1 MIRAVAWDIDGTLID
16 SEPNHHKAL
25 LSVCARYGLI
35 IADDD
40 MRYVG
45 IAMDAVWPMLR
56 SHFPPELTRTTW
68 LADIVDAYIALAADL
83 KPIKGALEAVEA
95 LAAAGIRQCCVSNS
109 TSRIVKANL
118 AVLGI
123 DRYLDTTVG
132 REDVVNGK
140 PAAEPYALACRRL
153 GLAPD
158 AVLAVEDSDVGA
170 ASARAAGLAVLQYGR
185 DFEAFSAVLD
195 RALAGGPVDDRVLAR
210 D

>member
-25 LSVCARYGLI
+25 LSVCERYGLI

-45 IAMDAVWPMLR
+45 IAMDAVWPMLQPN
-56 SHFPPELTRTTW
+56 FPPELDRTTW
-68 LADIVDAYIALAADL
+68 LADIVDAYIAMDADL
-83 KPIKGALEAVEA
+83 KPIRGALEAVEA
-95 LAAAGIRQCCVSNS
+95 LAAAGIKQCCVSNS
-109 TSRIVKANL
+109 TSRIVEANL

-123 DRYLDTTVG
+123 GRYLDTTIG

-158 AVLAVEDSDVGA
+158 AVLAVEDSDVGV
-170 ASARAAGLAVLQYGR
+170 ASARAAGLDVLQYGR
-185 DFEAFSAVLD
+185 DFVSFTAVLE
-195 RALAGGPVDDRVLAR
+195 RALAGGPVYDRVLAGL
-210 D
+210 